1 MLADHEQ
8 NILSPYHINLHS
20 VIRHLPT
27 LKSGEFTFGH
37 LNIFT
42 VQKDLKVLHDKEGN
56 GWRWGGGII
65 KELKQN
71 QRS

>member
-8 NILSPYHINLHS
+8 NILSPCHINLHS
-20 VIRHLPT
+20 VISHLPT
-27 LKSGEFTFGH
+27 LKSGEFTFRH

-42 VQKDLKVLHDKEGN
+42 VQKDLKVLHNKEGN
-56 GWRWGGGII
+56 GGGGGII